1 MIRQYINTL
10 YIRERREEVA
20 QFFQVFIL
28 VGDTWNED
36 VTNPYRLVDL
46 AQIAGT
52 IQYILIGMKR
62 EPENI
67 QTLGEMIKDFDLD
80 VKIAE
85 GGQEAIDIID
95 SCTPDIILLDL
106 MMPRV
111 NGWDVIDHVRKKY
124 SKNEMVII
132 VVSLLNNKD
141 NIDECYEL
149 GVNDYIT
156 KPVIKARLTS
166 SIESHL
172 RNLSRN

>member
-1 MIRQYINTL
+1 MIMNKYKVLI
-10 YIRERREEVA
+10 
-20 QFFQVFIL
+20 
-28 VGDTWNED
+28 
-36 VTNPYRLVDL
+36 VDD
-46 AQIAGT
+46 I
-52 IQYILIGMKR
+52 
-62 EPENI
+62 PENI
-67 QTLGEMIKDFDLD
+67 QTLGEIIKDFDLD
-80 VKIAE
+80 VKIAV
-85 GGQEAIDIID
+85 GGQDAIDIID
-95 SCTPDIILLDL
+95 SYTPDIILLDL
-106 MMPRV
+106 MMPHV
-111 NGWDVIDHVRKKY
+111 NGWDVIDYVRKKY

>member
-1 MIRQYINTL
+1 MNKYKVLI
-10 YIRERREEVA
+10 
-20 QFFQVFIL
+20 
-28 VGDTWNED
+28 
-36 VTNPYRLVDL
+36 VDD
-46 AQIAGT
+46 I
-52 IQYILIGMKR
+52 
-62 EPENI
+62 PENI

-95 SCTPDIILLDL
+95 SYTPDIILLDL

>member
-1 MIRQYINTL
+1 MNKYKVVI
-10 YIRERREEVA
+10 
-20 QFFQVFIL
+20 
-28 VGDTWNED
+28 
-36 VTNPYRLVDL
+36 VDD
-46 AQIAGT
+46 I
-52 IQYILIGMKR
+52 
-62 EPENI
+62 PENI

-85 GGQEAIDIID
+85 GGQDAIDIID
-95 SCTPDIILLDL
+95 SYTPDIILLDL
-106 MMPRV
+106 MMPHV
-111 NGWDVIDHVRKKY
+111 NGWDVIDYVRKKY

>member
-1 MIRQYINTL
+1 MNKYKVLI
-10 YIRERREEVA
+10 
-20 QFFQVFIL
+20 
-28 VGDTWNED
+28 
-36 VTNPYRLVDL
+36 VDD
-46 AQIAGT
+46 I
-52 IQYILIGMKR
+52 
-62 EPENI
+62 PENI

-85 GGQEAIDIID
+85 GGQEAINIID
-95 SCTPDIILLDL
+95 SYTPDIILLDL

-111 NGWDVIDHVRKKY
+111 NGWEVIDHVRKKY

-141 NIDECYEL
+141 NVDECYEL

>member
-1 MIRQYINTL
+1 MIMNKYKVLI
-10 YIRERREEVA
+10 
-20 QFFQVFIL
+20 
-28 VGDTWNED
+28 
-36 VTNPYRLVDL
+36 VDD
-46 AQIAGT
+46 I
-52 IQYILIGMKR
+52 
-62 EPENI
+62 PENI
-67 QTLGEMIKDFDLD
+67 QNLGEMIKDFDLD

-95 SCTPDIILLDL
+95 SYTPDIILLDL

-141 NIDECYEL
+141 NVDECYEL

>member
-1 MIRQYINTL
+1 MNKYKVLI
-10 YIRERREEVA
+10 
-20 QFFQVFIL
+20 
-28 VGDTWNED
+28 
-36 VTNPYRLVDL
+36 VDD
-46 AQIAGT
+46 I
-52 IQYILIGMKR
+52 
-62 EPENI
+62 PENI

-95 SCTPDIILLDL
+95 SYTPDIILLDL
-106 MMPRV
+106 MMPHV
-111 NGWDVIDHVRKKY
+111 NGWDVIDYVRKKY

-149 GVNDYIT
+149 GVNDYIN
-156 KPVIKARLTS
+156 KQVIKARLTS

>member
-1 MIRQYINTL
+1 MDKYKVLI
-10 YIRERREEVA
+10 
-20 QFFQVFIL
+20 
-28 VGDTWNED
+28 
-36 VTNPYRLVDL
+36 VDD
-46 AQIAGT
+46 I
-52 IQYILIGMKR
+52 
-62 EPENI
+62 PENI
-67 QTLGEMIKDFDLD
+67 QNLGEMIKDFDLD

-95 SCTPDIILLDL
+95 TYTPDIILLDL

-111 NGWDVIDHVRKKY
+111 NGWDVIEHVRKKY

-149 GVNDYIT
+149 GANDYIV

>member
-1 MIRQYINTL
+1 MNKYKVLI
-10 YIRERREEVA
+10 
-20 QFFQVFIL
+20 
-28 VGDTWNED
+28 
-36 VTNPYRLVDL
+36 VDD
-46 AQIAGT
+46 I
-52 IQYILIGMKR
+52 
-62 EPENI
+62 PENI

-106 MMPRV
+106 MMHRV
-111 NGWDVIDHVRKKY
+111 NGWDVIDNVRKKY

>member
-1 MIRQYINTL
+1 MIMNKYKVLI
-10 YIRERREEVA
+10 
-20 QFFQVFIL
+20 
-28 VGDTWNED
+28 
-36 VTNPYRLVDL
+36 VDD
-46 AQIAGT
+46 I
-52 IQYILIGMKR
+52 
-62 EPENI
+62 PENI
-67 QTLGEMIKDFDLD
+67 QNLGEMIKDFDLD

-95 SCTPDIILLDL
+95 SYTPDIILLDL
-106 MMPRV
+106 MMPHV
-111 NGWDVIDHVRKKY
+111 NGWDVIDYVRKKY

-141 NIDECYEL
+141 NVDECYEL

>member
-1 MIRQYINTL
+1 MNKYKVLI
-10 YIRERREEVA
+10 
-20 QFFQVFIL
+20 
-28 VGDTWNED
+28 
-36 VTNPYRLVDL
+36 VDD
-46 AQIAGT
+46 I
-52 IQYILIGMKR
+52 
-62 EPENI
+62 PENI

-80 VKIAE
+80 VKIAK

-95 SCTPDIILLDL
+95 SYTPDIILLDF
-106 MMPRV
+106 MMPHV
-111 NGWDVIDHVRKKY
+111 NGWDVIDYVRKKY

>member
-1 MIRQYINTL
+1 MIMNKYKVLI
-10 YIRERREEVA
+10 
-20 QFFQVFIL
+20 
-28 VGDTWNED
+28 
-36 VTNPYRLVDL
+36 VDD
-46 AQIAGT
+46 I
-52 IQYILIGMKR
+52 
-62 EPENI
+62 PENI
-67 QTLGEMIKDFDLD
+67 HTLGEMTKYYEKDG
-80 VKIAE
+80 KIAE
-85 GGQEAIDIID
+85 AGQEAIDLLA

-156 KPVIKARLTS
+156 KPVIKDRLTS

>member
-1 MIRQYINTL
+1 MIMNKYKVLI
-10 YIRERREEVA
+10 
-20 QFFQVFIL
+20 
-28 VGDTWNED
+28 
-36 VTNPYRLVDL
+36 VDD
-46 AQIAGT
+46 I
-52 IQYILIGMKR
+52 
-62 EPENI
+62 PENI

-85 GGQEAIDIID
+85 GGQDAIDIID
-95 SCTPDIILLDL
+95 SYTPDIILLDL
-106 MMPRV
+106 MMPHV
-111 NGWDVIDHVRKKY
+111 NGWDVIDYVRKKY

-132 VVSLLNNKD
+132 VVSLLNNKN

>member
-1 MIRQYINTL
+1 MNKYKVLI
-10 YIRERREEVA
+10 
-20 QFFQVFIL
+20 
-28 VGDTWNED
+28 
-36 VTNPYRLVDL
+36 VDD
-46 AQIAGT
+46 I
-52 IQYILIGMKR
+52 
-62 EPENI
+62 PENI

-95 SCTPDIILLDL
+95 SYTPDIILLDL
-106 MMPRV
+106 MMPHV
-111 NGWDVIDHVRKKY
+111 NGWDVIDYVREKY

>member
-1 MIRQYINTL
+1 MNKYKVLI
-10 YIRERREEVA
+10 
-20 QFFQVFIL
+20 
-28 VGDTWNED
+28 
-36 VTNPYRLVDL
+36 VDD
-46 AQIAGT
+46 I
-52 IQYILIGMKR
+52 
-62 EPENI
+62 PENI

-85 GGQEAIDIID
+85 GGQDAIDIID
-95 SCTPDIILLDL
+95 SYTPDIILLDL
-106 MMPRV
+106 MMPHV
-111 NGWDVIDHVRKKY
+111 NGWDVIDYVRKKY

-132 VVSLLNNKD
+132 VVSRLNNKD

>member
-1 MIRQYINTL
+1 MNKYKVLI
-10 YIRERREEVA
+10 
-20 QFFQVFIL
+20 
-28 VGDTWNED
+28 
-36 VTNPYRLVDL
+36 VDD
-46 AQIAGT
+46 I
-52 IQYILIGMKR
+52 
-62 EPENI
+62 PENI

-85 GGQEAIDIID
+85 GGQEAINIID
-95 SCTPDIILLDL
+95 SYTPDIILLDL

>member
-1 MIRQYINTL
+1 MIINKYKVL
-10 YIRERREEVA
+10 I
-20 QFFQVFIL
+20 
-28 VGDTWNED
+28 
-36 VTNPYRLVDL
+36 VDD
-46 AQIAGT
+46 I
-52 IQYILIGMKR
+52 
-62 EPENI
+62 PENI

-95 SCTPDIILLDL
+95 SYTPDIILLDL
-106 MMPRV
+106 MMPHV
-111 NGWDVIDHVRKKY
+111 NGWDVIDYVRKKY

-149 GVNDYIT
+149 GVNDYIN

>member
-1 MIRQYINTL
+1 MIMNKYKVLI
-10 YIRERREEVA
+10 
-20 QFFQVFIL
+20 
-28 VGDTWNED
+28 
-36 VTNPYRLVDL
+36 VDD
-46 AQIAGT
+46 I
-52 IQYILIGMKR
+52 
-62 EPENI
+62 PENI

-85 GGQEAIDIID
+85 GGQDAIDIID
-95 SCTPDIILLDL
+95 SYTPDIILLDL
-106 MMPRV
+106 MMPHV
-111 NGWDVIDHVRKKY
+111 NGWDVIDYVRKKY

-156 KPVIKARLTS
+156 KPVIKARLTG

-172 RNLSRN
+172 RNLSKN

>member
-1 MIRQYINTL
+1 MIMNKYKVLI
-10 YIRERREEVA
+10 
-20 QFFQVFIL
+20 
-28 VGDTWNED
+28 
-36 VTNPYRLVDL
+36 VDD
-46 AQIAGT
+46 I
-52 IQYILIGMKR
+52 
-62 EPENI
+62 PENI

-95 SCTPDIILLDL
+95 SYTPDIILLDL
-106 MMPRV
+106 MMPHV
-111 NGWDVIDHVRKKY
+111 NGWDVIDHVREKY

-141 NIDECYEL
+141 NINECYEL
-149 GVNDYIT
+149 GVNDYIN

>member
-1 MIRQYINTL
+1 MIMNKYKVLI
-10 YIRERREEVA
+10 
-20 QFFQVFIL
+20 
-28 VGDTWNED
+28 
-36 VTNPYRLVDL
+36 VDD
-46 AQIAGT
+46 I
-52 IQYILIGMKR
+52 
-62 EPENI
+62 PENI

-85 GGQEAIDIID
+85 GGQDAIDIID
-95 SCTPDIILLDL
+95 SYTPDIILLDL
-106 MMPRV
+106 MMPHV
-111 NGWDVIDHVRKKY
+111 NGWDVIDYVRKKY

>member
-1 MIRQYINTL
+1 MNKYKVLI
-10 YIRERREEVA
+10 
-20 QFFQVFIL
+20 
-28 VGDTWNED
+28 
-36 VTNPYRLVDL
+36 VDD
-46 AQIAGT
+46 I
-52 IQYILIGMKR
+52 
-62 EPENI
+62 PENI

-80 VKIAE
+80 VNIAE

-141 NIDECYEL
+141 NIVECYEL

>member
-1 MIRQYINTL
+1 MNKYKVLI
-10 YIRERREEVA
+10 
-20 QFFQVFIL
+20 
-28 VGDTWNED
+28 
-36 VTNPYRLVDL
+36 VDD
-46 AQIAGT
+46 I
-52 IQYILIGMKR
+52 
-62 EPENI
+62 PENI

-95 SCTPDIILLDL
+95 SYTPDIILLDL
-106 MMPRV
+106 MMPHV
-111 NGWDVIDHVRKKY
+111 NGWDVIDHVREKY

-141 NIDECYEL
+141 NINECYEL

>member
-1 MIRQYINTL
+1 MNKYKVLI
-10 YIRERREEVA
+10 
-20 QFFQVFIL
+20 
-28 VGDTWNED
+28 
-36 VTNPYRLVDL
+36 VDD
-46 AQIAGT
+46 I
-52 IQYILIGMKR
+52 
-62 EPENI
+62 PENI

-85 GGQEAIDIID
+85 GGQEAINIID
-95 SCTPDIILLDL
+95 SYTPDIILLDL

-149 GVNDYIT
+149 GVNDYIN

-166 SIESHL
+166 Q
-172 RNLSRN
+172 

>member
-1 MIRQYINTL
+1 MIMNKYKVLI
-10 YIRERREEVA
+10 
-20 QFFQVFIL
+20 
-28 VGDTWNED
+28 
-36 VTNPYRLVDL
+36 VDD
-46 AQIAGT
+46 I
-52 IQYILIGMKR
+52 
-62 EPENI
+62 PENI

-85 GGQEAIDIID
+85 GGQDAIDIID
-95 SCTPDIILLDL
+95 SYTPDIILLDL
-106 MMPRV
+106 MMPHV
-111 NGWDVIDHVRKKY
+111 NGWDVIDYVRKKY

-132 VVSLLNNKD
+132 VVSLLNSKD

>member
-1 MIRQYINTL
+1 MYWFIQMDMKMIMNKYKVLI
-10 YIRERREEVA
+10 
-20 QFFQVFIL
+20 
-28 VGDTWNED
+28 
-36 VTNPYRLVDL
+36 VDD
-46 AQIAGT
+46 I
-52 IQYILIGMKR
+52 
-62 EPENI
+62 PENI

>member
-1 MIRQYINTL
+1 MIMNKYKVLI
-10 YIRERREEVA
+10 
-20 QFFQVFIL
+20 
-28 VGDTWNED
+28 
-36 VTNPYRLVDL
+36 VDD
-46 AQIAGT
+46 I
-52 IQYILIGMKR
+52 
-62 EPENI
+62 PENI
-67 QTLGEMIKDFDLD
+67 QTLGEMITDFDLD

-95 SCTPDIILLDL
+95 SYTPDIILLDL

-111 NGWDVIDHVRKKY
+111 NGWDVIEHVREKY

-141 NIDECYEL
+141 NIDECYDM
-149 GVNDYIT
+149 GINDYIT

-172 RNLSRN
+172 KNLNKNQI